1 MSFLELH
8 DIRKAYTLNHQEN
21 VILKGINLN
30 FERGEFISILGESGG
45 GKSTLMNIIGG
56 LDHHYDGD
64 VLLDG
69 QSLRS
74 MNVRQMDRYRRETIG
89 FIFQNFNLVSYLT
102 VLDNVMLSLKMTK
115 TSHAQQVQQA
125 QDLLKRVG
133 LEQQTHQYPNELSGG
148 QKQRVAIARAL
159 ASDPDIII
167 ADEPTGALD
176 SENTQEVMD
185 ILYSIAAE
193 GKLVITVTHS
203 QEVAD
208 YGTRIVHLDD
218 GQIHDE
224 LVIGAPFD
232 VVDKQPT
239 RYRTLGFRQMF
250 RMSMQH
256 MRRMWLRYLL
266 IIFGSSIG
274 ISSIVVMLGL
284 GSGIQNYMNHQIT
297 SQVNPTAVQVS
308 KKTGKVSTAARKKA
322 TSAAAYKAAV
332 NQEQVTA
339 AKNAEV
345 TTANV
350 KQLAAIKHVKSAKLG
365 YYTSTQ
371 ASYKKTTVTASLQTD
386 NPTILSKTIKD
397 GSRPENGQVLIGRKL
412 AKKMVGKKNYQQAL
426 NKKLT
431 VKLATVNRKNQSV
444 TVSQTLTVSGI
455 TGSDDTS
462 VVVLP
467 QTVKK
472 MLTAKNVA
480 YRPNFAIVQ
489 IDKLANV
496 KQVEHQIKA
505 IKGTNKKQQYNY
517 TGIGDLIDSL
527 NTYIRLATN
536 VLTGVAGIALLVS
549 AIMIIVVLYVSVS
562 ERTREIG
569 VLRALGA
576 RKRDISHLF
585 FAEALTIGVL
595 AAVMGLLFG
604 EGWQFLGNMAIYSLI
619 KYPIV
624 RISGQQCWAALQS
637 VLSSVYWLLWHR
649 HIWRHG
655 WIQSRVYHMNKSGG
669 VANVFLYYEQN

>member
-371 ASYKKTTVTASLQTD
+371 ASYKKTTVTANLQTD

-624 RISGQQCWAALQS
+624 RISGAAMLGGITVSVVISLLAALAPAHMAARLDPVES
-637 VLSSVYWLLWHR
+637 LSH
-649 HIWRHG
+649 
-655 WIQSRVYHMNKSGG
+655 
-669 VANVFLYYEQN
+669 E

>member
-232 VVDKQPT
+232 VIDKQPT

-284 GSGIQNYMNHQIT
+284 G
-297 SQVNPTAVQVS
+297 
-308 KKTGKVSTAARKKA
+308 
-322 TSAAAYKAAV
+322 
-332 NQEQVTA
+332 
-339 AKNAEV
+339 
-345 TTANV
+345 
-350 KQLAAIKHVKSAKLG
+350 
-365 YYTSTQ
+365 
-371 ASYKKTTVTASLQTD
+371 
-386 NPTILSKTIKD
+386 
-397 GSRPENGQVLIGRKL
+397 
-412 AKKMVGKKNYQQAL
+412 
-426 NKKLT
+426 
-431 VKLATVNRKNQSV
+431 
-444 TVSQTLTVSGI
+444 
-455 TGSDDTS
+455 
-462 VVVLP
+462 
-467 QTVKK
+467 
-472 MLTAKNVA
+472 
-480 YRPNFAIVQ
+480 
-489 IDKLANV
+489 
-496 KQVEHQIKA
+496 
-505 IKGTNKKQQYNY
+505 
-517 TGIGDLIDSL
+517 
-527 NTYIRLATN
+527 
-536 VLTGVAGIALLVS
+536 
-549 AIMIIVVLYVSVS
+549 
-562 ERTREIG
+562 
-569 VLRALGA
+569 
-576 RKRDISHLF
+576 
-585 FAEALTIGVL
+585 
-595 AAVMGLLFG
+595 
-604 EGWQFLGNMAIYSLI
+604 
-619 KYPIV
+619 
-624 RISGQQCWAALQS
+624 
-637 VLSSVYWLLWHR
+637 
-649 HIWRHG
+649 
-655 WIQSRVYHMNKSGG
+655 
-669 VANVFLYYEQN
+669 

>member
-462 VVVLP
+462 AVVLP

-624 RISGQQCWAALQS
+624 RISGAAMLGGITVSVVISLLAALAPAHMAARLDPVES
-637 VLSSVYWLLWHR
+637 LSH
-649 HIWRHG
+649 
-655 WIQSRVYHMNKSGG
+655 
-669 VANVFLYYEQN
+669 E

>member
-297 SQVNPTAVQVS
+297 SQVNPTSVQVS

-585 FAEALTIGVL
+585 FAEALTIEVL

-624 RISGQQCWAALQS
+624 RISGAAMLGGITVSVVISLLAALAPAHMAARLDPVAS
-637 VLSSVYWLLWHR
+637 LSH
-649 HIWRHG
+649 
-655 WIQSRVYHMNKSGG
+655 
-669 VANVFLYYEQN
+669 E

>member
-624 RISGQQCWAALQS
+624 RISEAAMLGGITVSVVISLLAALAPAHMAARLDPVES
-637 VLSSVYWLLWHR
+637 LSH
-649 HIWRHG
+649 
-655 WIQSRVYHMNKSGG
+655 
-669 VANVFLYYEQN
+669 E

>member
-30 FERGEFISILGESGG
+30 FDRGEFISILGESGG

-64 VLLDG
+64 VVLEG

-74 MNVRQMDRYRRETIG
+74 MNERQMDRYRRETVG
-89 FIFQNFNLVSYLT
+89 FIFQNFNLVSYLN
-102 VLDNVMLSLKMTK
+102 VLDNVLLSLKMTRL
-115 TSHAQQVQQA
+115 SHAAQVKQTEG
-125 QDLLKRVG
+125 LLKRVG
-133 LEQQTHQYPNELSGG
+133 LAQQSRQFPNELSGG

-232 VVDKQPT
+232 EVDKEPT

-250 RMSMQH
+250 KMSMQH

-297 SQVNPTAVQVS
+297 SQVNPTAIQVS
-308 KKTGKVSTAARKKA
+308 KKTGKVSTKARNKA
-322 TSAAAYKAAV
+322 KTAAAYKKAV
-332 NQEQVTA
+332 NQEQTTA
-339 AKNAEV
+339 AKNAQI

-350 KQLAAIKHVKSAKLG
+350 NKLAAIKHVKSTKLG
-365 YYTSTQ
+365 YFTSATT
-371 ASYKKTTVTASLQTD
+371 SYKKKTVTSSLQTD
-386 NPTILSKTIKD
+386 NPTILKKTIK
-397 GSRPENGQVLIGRKL
+397 NGQRPGTNEVLIGRKL
-412 AKKMVGKKNYQQAL
+412 AKKMVGTKNYKKAL

-431 VKLATVNRKNQSV
+431 VKLAMVDQKNKAV
-444 TVSQTLTVSGI
+444 TVKRQLKVSGI
-455 TGSDDTS
+455 TGSDDTT
-462 VVVLP
+462 VVVTP
-467 QTVKK
+467 KTVKK
-472 MLTAKNVA
+472 MLNAKKVT
-480 YRPNFAIVQ
+480 YRPNFAIIQ
-489 IDKLANV
+489 IDKLSHV
-496 KQVEHQIKA
+496 KSVEHQIKA
-505 IKGTNKKQQYNY
+505 IKNSNKKQQYNY
-517 TGIGDLIDSL
+517 TGVGDLIDSL

-585 FAEALTIGVL
+585 FAEARTIGVL
-595 AAVMGLLFG
+595 AGIMGLLVG
-604 EGWQFLGNMAIYSLI
+604 QLWQVLGNTAIYSLI

-624 RISGQQCWAALQS
+624 RISGTAMVGGTIVSVVISLLAALAPAHMAARLDPVES
-637 VLSSVYWLLWHR
+637 LSH
-649 HIWRHG
+649 
-655 WIQSRVYHMNKSGG
+655 
-669 VANVFLYYEQN
+669 E

>member
-505 IKGTNKKQQYNY
+505 IKGTNKKKQYNY

-624 RISGQQCWAALQS
+624 RISGAAMLGGITVSVVISLLAALAPAHMAARLDPVES
-637 VLSSVYWLLWHR
+637 LSH
-649 HIWRHG
+649 
-655 WIQSRVYHMNKSGG
+655 
-669 VANVFLYYEQN
+669 E

>member
-185 ILYSIAAE
+185 VLYSIAAE

-624 RISGQQCWAALQS
+624 RISGAAMLGGITVSVVISLLAALAPAHMAARLDPVES
-637 VLSSVYWLLWHR
+637 LSH
-649 HIWRHG
+649 
-655 WIQSRVYHMNKSGG
+655 
-669 VANVFLYYEQN
+669 E

>member
-308 KKTGKVSTAARKKA
+308 KKTGKVSTTARKKA

-624 RISGQQCWAALQS
+624 RISGAAMLGGITVSVVISLLAALAPAHMAARLDPVES
-637 VLSSVYWLLWHR
+637 LSH
-649 HIWRHG
+649 
-655 WIQSRVYHMNKSGG
+655 
-669 VANVFLYYEQN
+669 E

>member
-30 FERGEFISILGESGG
+30 FERGEFISILGEPGG

-232 VVDKQPT
+232 VIDKQPT

-284 GSGIQNYMNHQIT
+284 GSGIQKYMNHQIT

-624 RISGQQCWAALQS
+624 RISGAAMLGGITVSVVISLLAALAPAHMAARLDPVES
-637 VLSSVYWLLWHR
+637 LSH
-649 HIWRHG
+649 
-655 WIQSRVYHMNKSGG
+655 
-669 VANVFLYYEQN
+669 E

>member
-30 FERGEFISILGESGG
+30 FEREEFISILGESGG

-624 RISGQQCWAALQS
+624 RISGAAMLGGITVSVVISLLAALAPAHMAARLDPVES
-637 VLSSVYWLLWHR
+637 LSH
-649 HIWRHG
+649 
-655 WIQSRVYHMNKSGG
+655 
-669 VANVFLYYEQN
+669 E

>member
-30 FERGEFISILGESGG
+30 FEQGEFISILGESGG

-412 AKKMVGKKNYQQAL
+412 VKKMVGKKNYQQAL

-624 RISGQQCWAALQS
+624 RISGAAMLGGITVSVVISLLAALAPAHMAARLDPVES
-637 VLSSVYWLLWHR
+637 LSH
-649 HIWRHG
+649 
-655 WIQSRVYHMNKSGG
+655 
-669 VANVFLYYEQN
+669 E

>member
-30 FERGEFISILGESGG
+30 FERGEFIFILGESGG

-284 GSGIQNYMNHQIT
+284 GSVIQNYMNHQIT

-585 FAEALTIGVL
+585 FAEALIIGVL

-624 RISGQQCWAALQS
+624 RISGAAMLGGITVSVVISLLAALAPAHMAARLDPVES
-637 VLSSVYWLLWHR
+637 LSH
-649 HIWRHG
+649 
-655 WIQSRVYHMNKSGG
+655 
-669 VANVFLYYEQN
+669 E

>member
-74 MNVRQMDRYRRETIG
+74 MNVRQMDRYRRETIR

-224 LVIGAPFD
+224 LVIGSPFD

-284 GSGIQNYMNHQIT
+284 GSGIQKYMNHQIT

-365 YYTSTQ
+365 YYASTQ

-386 NPTILSKTIKD
+386 NPTVLSKTIKD

-624 RISGQQCWAALQS
+624 RISGAAMLGGITVSVVISLLAALAPAHMAARLDPVES
-637 VLSSVYWLLWHR
+637 LSH
-649 HIWRHG
+649 
-655 WIQSRVYHMNKSGG
+655 
-669 VANVFLYYEQN
+669 E

>member
-125 QDLLKRVG
+125 QDLLKRVE

-339 AKNAEV
+339 AKDAEV

-386 NPTILSKTIKD
+386 NPTILSKTIKN
-397 GSRPENGQVLIGRKL
+397 GSRPGNGQVLIGRKL

-604 EGWQFLGNMAIYSLI
+604 EAWQFLGNMAIYSLI

-624 RISGQQCWAALQS
+624 RISGAAMLGGITVSVVISLLAALAPAHMAARLDPVES
-637 VLSSVYWLLWHR
+637 LSH
-649 HIWRHG
+649 
-655 WIQSRVYHMNKSGG
+655 
-669 VANVFLYYEQN
+669 E

>member
-431 VKLATVNRKNQSV
+431 VKLATVNRKNQFV

-604 EGWQFLGNMAIYSLI
+604 EGWQFLSNMAIYSLI

-624 RISGQQCWAALQS
+624 RISGAAMLGGITVSVVISLLAALAPAHMAARLDPVES
-637 VLSSVYWLLWHR
+637 LSH
-649 HIWRHG
+649 
-655 WIQSRVYHMNKSGG
+655 
-669 VANVFLYYEQN
+669 E

>member
-371 ASYKKTTVTASLQTD
+371 VSYKKTTVTASLQTD

-585 FAEALTIGVL
+585 FAEVLTIGVL

-624 RISGQQCWAALQS
+624 RISGAAMLGGITVSVVISLLAALAPAHMAARLDPVES
-637 VLSSVYWLLWHR
+637 LSH
-649 HIWRHG
+649 
-655 WIQSRVYHMNKSGG
+655 
-669 VANVFLYYEQN
+669 E

>member
-159 ASDPDIII
+159 ASDPYIII

-232 VVDKQPT
+232 VIDKQPT

-284 GSGIQNYMNHQIT
+284 GSGIQKYMNHQIT

-624 RISGQQCWAALQS
+624 RISGAAMLGGITVSVVISLLAALAPAHMAARLDPVES
-637 VLSSVYWLLWHR
+637 LSH
-649 HIWRHG
+649 
-655 WIQSRVYHMNKSGG
+655 
-669 VANVFLYYEQN
+669 E

>member
-30 FERGEFISILGESGG
+30 FDRGEFISILGESGG
-45 GKSTLMNIIGG
+45 GKSALMNIIGG

-115 TSHAQQVQQA
+115 EPHAQQVQRTK
-125 QDLLKRVG
+125 DLLKRVG

-232 VVDKQPT
+232 EVEKQPMQ
-239 RYRTLGFRQMF
+239 YRTLGFRQMF
-250 RMSMQH
+250 HMSMQH

-308 KKTGKVSTAARKKA
+308 KKTSKVSTAARKKA
-322 TSAAAYKAAV
+322 TTAAEYKNAV

-345 TTANV
+345 TAANA
-350 KQLAAIKHVKSAKLG
+350 KQLAGIKHVQSAELG
-365 YYTSTQ
+365 YYTSAQ

-386 NPTILSKTIKD
+386 NPTILNKTIKN
-397 GSRPENGQVLIGRKL
+397 GTRPGNNEVLIGRKL
-412 AKKMVGKKNYQQAL
+412 AKKMVGKKDYQKAL

-431 VKLATVNRKNQSV
+431 LKMATVNRKNQAV
-444 TVSQTLTVSGI
+444 TVNKTVTVSGI

-467 QTVKK
+467 KTVKR
-472 MLTAKNVA
+472 MLSDKNVQ

-489 IDKLANV
+489 IDKLSHV
-496 KQVEHQIKA
+496 KQVEHKIKA
-505 IKGTNKKQQYNY
+505 IKGNNKKQQYNY

-595 AAVMGLLFG
+595 AAVMGLLFA
-604 EGWQFLGNMAIYSLI
+604 EGWQLLGNMAIYSLI

-624 RISGQQCWAALQS
+624 RISGAAMLGGVTVSVVISLLAALAPAHMAARLDPVES
-637 VLSSVYWLLWHR
+637 LSH
-649 HIWRHG
+649 
-655 WIQSRVYHMNKSGG
+655 
-669 VANVFLYYEQN
+669 E

>member
-115 TSHAQQVQQA
+115 TSHVQQVQQA

-256 MRRMWLRYLL
+256 MRRMWLCYLL

-624 RISGQQCWAALQS
+624 RISGAAMLGGITVSVFISLLAALAPAHMAARLDPVES
-637 VLSSVYWLLWHR
+637 LSH
-649 HIWRHG
+649 
-655 WIQSRVYHMNKSGG
+655 
-669 VANVFLYYEQN
+669 E

>member
-239 RYRTLGFRQMF
+239 RYRTLGFRQIF

-350 KQLAAIKHVKSAKLG
+350 KQLAAIKHVKSAKMG

-624 RISGQQCWAALQS
+624 RISGAAMLGGITVSVVISLLAALAPAHMAARLDPVES
-637 VLSSVYWLLWHR
+637 LSH
-649 HIWRHG
+649 
-655 WIQSRVYHMNKSGG
+655 
-669 VANVFLYYEQN
+669 E

>member
-256 MRRMWLRYLL
+256 MRRMWLCYLL

-624 RISGQQCWAALQS
+624 RISGAAMLGGITVSVVISLLAALAPAHMAARLDPVES
-637 VLSSVYWLLWHR
+637 LSH
-649 HIWRHG
+649 
-655 WIQSRVYHMNKSGG
+655 
-669 VANVFLYYEQN
+669 E

>member
-371 ASYKKTTVTASLQTD
+371 ASYKKTTVTASFQTD

-549 AIMIIVVLYVSVS
+549 VIMIIVVLYVSVS

-624 RISGQQCWAALQS
+624 RISGAAMLGGITVSVVISLLAALAPAHMAARLDPVES
-637 VLSSVYWLLWHR
+637 LSH
-649 HIWRHG
+649 
-655 WIQSRVYHMNKSGG
+655 
-669 VANVFLYYEQN
+669 E

>member
-624 RISGQQCWAALQS
+624 RISGAAMLGGITVSVVISLLAALAPAHMAARLDP
-637 VLSSVYWLLWHR
+637 VENLSH
-649 HIWRHG
+649 
-655 WIQSRVYHMNKSGG
+655 
-669 VANVFLYYEQN
+669 E

>member
-115 TSHAQQVQQA
+115 TSHAKQVQQA

-208 YGTRIVHLDD
+208 YGMRIVHLDD

-224 LVIGAPFD
+224 LVIGSPFD

-284 GSGIQNYMNHQIT
+284 GSGIQKYMNHQIT

-365 YYTSTQ
+365 YYASTQ

-386 NPTILSKTIKD
+386 NPTVLSKTIKD

-624 RISGQQCWAALQS
+624 RISGAAMLGGITVSVVISLLAALAPAHMAARLDPVES
-637 VLSSVYWLLWHR
+637 LSH
-649 HIWRHG
+649 
-655 WIQSRVYHMNKSGG
+655 
-669 VANVFLYYEQN
+669 E

>member
-224 LVIGAPFD
+224 LVIGSPFD

-284 GSGIQNYMNHQIT
+284 GSGIQKYMNHQIT

-365 YYTSTQ
+365 YYASTQ

-386 NPTILSKTIKD
+386 NPTVLSKTIKD

-624 RISGQQCWAALQS
+624 RISGGSNAGRHYSQCCHQFIGCFGTGTYGGT
-637 VLSSVYWLLWHR
+637 VGSSR
-649 HIWRHG
+649 EFIT
-655 WIQSRVYHMNKSGG
+655 
-669 VANVFLYYEQN
+669 

>member
-412 AKKMVGKKNYQQAL
+412 AKKMVGKKNYPQAL

-624 RISGQQCWAALQS
+624 RISGAAMLGGITVSVVISLLAALAPAHMAARLDPVES
-637 VLSSVYWLLWHR
+637 LSH
-649 HIWRHG
+649 
-655 WIQSRVYHMNKSGG
+655 
-669 VANVFLYYEQN
+669 E

>member
-371 ASYKKTTVTASLQTD
+371 VSYKKTTVTASLQTD

-517 TGIGDLIDSL
+517 TGIGDLNDSL

-624 RISGQQCWAALQS
+624 RISGAAMLGGITVSVVISLLAALAPAHMAARLDPVES
-637 VLSSVYWLLWHR
+637 LSH
-649 HIWRHG
+649 
-655 WIQSRVYHMNKSGG
+655 
-669 VANVFLYYEQN
+669 E

>member
-339 AKNAEV
+339 AKDAEV

-386 NPTILSKTIKD
+386 NPTILSKTIKN
-397 GSRPENGQVLIGRKL
+397 GSRPGNGQVLIGRKL

-624 RISGQQCWAALQS
+624 RISGAAMLGGITVSVVISLLAALAPAHMAARLDPVES
-637 VLSSVYWLLWHR
+637 LSH
-649 HIWRHG
+649 
-655 WIQSRVYHMNKSGG
+655 
-669 VANVFLYYEQN
+669 E

>member
-332 NQEQVTA
+332 NQERVTA

-624 RISGQQCWAALQS
+624 RISGAAMLGGITVSVVISLLAALAPAHMAARLDPVES
-637 VLSSVYWLLWHR
+637 LSH
-649 HIWRHG
+649 
-655 WIQSRVYHMNKSGG
+655 
-669 VANVFLYYEQN
+669 E

>member
-102 VLDNVMLSLKMTK
+102 VLDNVMLSLKITK

-339 AKNAEV
+339 AKNVEV

-624 RISGQQCWAALQS
+624 RISGAAMLGGITVSVVISLLAALAPAHMAARLDPVES
-637 VLSSVYWLLWHR
+637 LSH
-649 HIWRHG
+649 
-655 WIQSRVYHMNKSGG
+655 
-669 VANVFLYYEQN
+669 E

>member
-30 FERGEFISILGESGG
+30 FEQGEFISILGESGG

-431 VKLATVNRKNQSV
+431 VKLATVNRKNRSV

-624 RISGQQCWAALQS
+624 RISGAAMLGGITVSVVISLLAALAPAHMAARLDPVES
-637 VLSSVYWLLWHR
+637 LSH
-649 HIWRHG
+649 
-655 WIQSRVYHMNKSGG
+655 
-669 VANVFLYYEQN
+669 E

>member
-232 VVDKQPT
+232 VIDKQPT

-624 RISGQQCWAALQS
+624 RISGAAMLGGITVSVVISLLAALAPAHMAARLDPVES
-637 VLSSVYWLLWHR
+637 LSH
-649 HIWRHG
+649 
-655 WIQSRVYHMNKSGG
+655 
-669 VANVFLYYEQN
+669 E

>member
-386 NPTILSKTIKD
+386 NPTVLSKTIKD

-624 RISGQQCWAALQS
+624 RISGAAMLGGITVSVVISLLAALAPAHMAARLDPVES
-637 VLSSVYWLLWHR
+637 LSH
-649 HIWRHG
+649 
-655 WIQSRVYHMNKSGG
+655 
-669 VANVFLYYEQN
+669 E

>member
-371 ASYKKTTVTASLQTD
+371 ASYKK
-386 NPTILSKTIKD
+386 NNRD
-397 GSRPENGQVLIGRKL
+397 G
-412 AKKMVGKKNYQQAL
+412 
-426 NKKLT
+426 
-431 VKLATVNRKNQSV
+431 QSPD
-444 TVSQTLTVSGI
+444 G
-455 TGSDDTS
+455 
-462 VVVLP
+462 
-467 QTVKK
+467 
-472 MLTAKNVA
+472 
-480 YRPNFAIVQ
+480 
-489 IDKLANV
+489 
-496 KQVEHQIKA
+496 
-505 IKGTNKKQQYNY
+505 
-517 TGIGDLIDSL
+517 
-527 NTYIRLATN
+527 
-536 VLTGVAGIALLVS
+536 
-549 AIMIIVVLYVSVS
+549 
-562 ERTREIG
+562 
-569 VLRALGA
+569 
-576 RKRDISHLF
+576 
-585 FAEALTIGVL
+585 
-595 AAVMGLLFG
+595 
-604 EGWQFLGNMAIYSLI
+604 
-619 KYPIV
+619 
-624 RISGQQCWAALQS
+624 
-637 VLSSVYWLLWHR
+637 
-649 HIWRHG
+649 
-655 WIQSRVYHMNKSGG
+655 
-669 VANVFLYYEQN
+669 

>member
-8 DIRKAYTLNHQEN
+8 DIRKAYTLNHEEN

-30 FERGEFISILGESGG
+30 FDRGEFISILGESGG

-69 QSLRS
+69 KSLRS
-74 MNVRQMDRYRRETIG
+74 MNERQMDRYRRETVG
-89 FIFQNFNLVSYLT
+89 FIFQNFNLVSYLN
-102 VLDNVMLSLKMTK
+102 VLDNVLLSLKMTRL
-115 TSHAQQVQQA
+115 SHAEQVKQGEA
-125 QDLLKRVG
+125 LLKRVG
-133 LEQQTHQYPNELSGG
+133 LEKQSHQFPNELSGG

-176 SENTQEVMD
+176 SENTQDVMD

-218 GQIHDE
+218 GKIHDE

-232 VVDKQPT
+232 DVEKQPT
-239 RYRTLGFRQMF
+239 RYRVLGFRQMF
-250 RMSMQH
+250 KMSMQH

-284 GSGIQNYMNHQIT
+284 GSGIQDYMNHQIT
-297 SQVNPTAVQVS
+297 SQVNPTAVQIS
-308 KKTGKVSTAARKKA
+308 KKTGKVSTKARDKA
-322 TSAAAYKAAV
+322 KTAKAYKAAV
-332 NQEQVTA
+332 NKETTAA
-339 AKNAEV
+339 AKNAQI
-345 TTANV
+345 TSANIN
-350 KQLAAIKHVKSAKLG
+350 KIAKIKHVKSTTLG
-365 YYTSTQ
+365 YYAGAQ
-371 ASYKKTTVTASLQTD
+371 ASYKKNKATVSLQTD
-386 NPTILSKTIKD
+386 NQTILAKTIKN
-397 GSRPENGQVLIGRKL
+397 GTRPGTNEVLIGRKL
-412 AKKMVGKKNYQQAL
+412 AKKLVGTKKYKQAL
-426 NKKLT
+426 NKRVT
-431 VKLATVNRKNQSV
+431 VKLSMVDKHNKSV
-444 TVSQTLTVSGI
+444 TVKKQLKVSGI
-455 TGSDDTS
+455 TGSNDTN
-462 VVVLP
+462 VVVTP
-467 QTVKK
+467 K
-472 MLTAKNVA
+472 TAKAMVNTKKVT

-489 IDKLANV
+489 IDKLSHV
-496 KQVEHQIKA
+496 KSVEHQIKA
-505 IKGTNKKQQYNY
+505 IKGSNKKQQYNY

-595 AAVMGLLFG
+595 AAIMGIIFG
-604 EGWQFLGNMAIYSLI
+604 QLWQVLGNTAIYSLI

-624 RISGQQCWAALQS
+624 RISGTAMLGGMAVSVVISLLAALAPAHMAARLDPVES
-637 VLSSVYWLLWHR
+637 LSHEW
-649 HIWRHG
+649 
-655 WIQSRVYHMNKSGG
+655 
-669 VANVFLYYEQN
+669 

>member
-89 FIFQNFNLVSYLT
+89 FIFQNFNLASYLT

-308 KKTGKVSTAARKKA
+308 KKTGKVSTTARKKA

-624 RISGQQCWAALQS
+624 RISGAAMLGGITVSVVISLLAALAPAHMAARLDPVES
-637 VLSSVYWLLWHR
+637 LSH
-649 HIWRHG
+649 
-655 WIQSRVYHMNKSGG
+655 
-669 VANVFLYYEQN
+669 E

>member
-115 TSHAQQVQQA
+115 TSHAKQVQEA
-125 QDLLKRVG
+125 QELLKRVG

-185 ILYSIAAE
+185 ILYSIAVE

-232 VVDKQPT
+232 VVDKEPT

-345 TTANV
+345 TTTNA
-350 KQLAAIKHVKSAKLG
+350 KQLAAIKHVKSTKLG

-386 NPTILSKTIKD
+386 NPTILSKTIKN
-397 GSRPENGQVLIGRKL
+397 GSRPGTNQVLIGRKL
-412 AKKMVGKKNYQQAL
+412 AKKMMGKKNYRKAL

-431 VKLATVNRKNQSV
+431 VKLATVNRKNQAV
-444 TVSQTLTVSGI
+444 TIKQTLTVSGI

-467 QTVKK
+467 KTVKK

-496 KQVEHQIKA
+496 KQVEHKIKA
-505 IKGTNKKQQYNY
+505 IKGTDKKQQYNY

-595 AAVMGLLFG
+595 AAIMGLLFG
-604 EGWQFLGNMAIYSLI
+604 EGWQFLGNMAIYNLI

-624 RISGQQCWAALQS
+624 RISGAAMLGGITVSVVISLLAALAPAHMAARLDPVES
-637 VLSSVYWLLWHR
+637 LSH
-649 HIWRHG
+649 
-655 WIQSRVYHMNKSGG
+655 
-669 VANVFLYYEQN
+669 E

>member
-624 RISGQQCWAALQS
+624 RISGAAMLGGITVSVVISLLAALAPAHMAARLNPVES
-637 VLSSVYWLLWHR
+637 LSH
-649 HIWRHG
+649 
-655 WIQSRVYHMNKSGG
+655 
-669 VANVFLYYEQN
+669 E

>member
-250 RMSMQH
+250 QMSMQH

-624 RISGQQCWAALQS
+624 RISGAAMLGGITVSVVISLLAALAPAHMAARLDPVES
-637 VLSSVYWLLWHR
+637 LSH
-649 HIWRHG
+649 
-655 WIQSRVYHMNKSGG
+655 
-669 VANVFLYYEQN
+669 E